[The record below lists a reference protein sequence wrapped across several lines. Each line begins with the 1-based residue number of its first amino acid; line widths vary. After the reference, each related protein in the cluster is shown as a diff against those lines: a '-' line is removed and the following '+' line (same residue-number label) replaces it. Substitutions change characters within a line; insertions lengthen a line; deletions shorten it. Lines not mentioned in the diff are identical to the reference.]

1 LQLTYGIILGATVMD
16 YLFSVDHS
24 PLLVEP
30 LSPYFFPLF
39 ATLGGL
45 GYCVSFQ
52 AGPSVIPIALVSAA
66 IGGASSA
73 WIIPAFGRTLGPLI
87 GSTILA
93 LMSNLYA
100 RLVWPHVSLVALLP
114 GTYAREHAGTRVAA
128 VSFSCLLPR
137 VGIIMMVPGAM
148 GVNALF
154 TLSLV
159 DPESG
164 LIVMLAVFFT
174 AIQLAIAIVI
184 ANAII
189 PLPSVPW
196 RASRLR
202 TVPLEKLATLRV
214 LLGNPSWFSNS
225 MTWISTPGNVMG
237 TKTVE
242 TSEKSSLCAKTGGT
256 AIGSRSG
263 YGALG
268 ENTPLLPLSHPA
280 LSPER
285 SDESNMV

>member
-1 LQLTYGIILGATVMD
+1 
-16 YLFSVDHS
+16 
-24 PLLVEP
+24 
-30 LSPYFFPLF
+30 
-39 ATLGGL
+39 
-45 GYCVSFQ
+45 
-52 AGPSVIPIALVSAA
+52 
-66 IGGASSA
+66 
-73 WIIPAFGRTLGPLI
+73 
-87 GSTILA
+87 
-93 LMSNLYA
+93 
-100 RLVWPHVSLVALLP
+100 
-114 GTYAREHAGTRVAA
+114 
-128 VSFSCLLPR
+128 
-137 VGIIMMVPGAM
+137 MMVPGAM